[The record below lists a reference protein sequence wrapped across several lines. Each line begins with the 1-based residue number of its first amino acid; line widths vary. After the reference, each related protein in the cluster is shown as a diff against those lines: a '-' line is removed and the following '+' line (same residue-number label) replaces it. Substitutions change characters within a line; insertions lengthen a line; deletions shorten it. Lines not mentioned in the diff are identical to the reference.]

1 MYQPK
6 SIYKATT
13 PTFKLTFP
21 DSVDFSTAS
30 SIYVT
35 FSDDKEK
42 KLLEKTG
49 ASLSIDENVIEVFLT
64 QQETLAFPTGS
75 VLVQVNW
82 TYQEGTVTKRPAS
95 TKARIDFKKNLKNEV
110 I

>member
-1 MYQPK
+1 MNTK
-6 SIYKATT
+6 SLYKATT
-13 PTFKLTFP
+13 PTFQFKFP
-21 DSVDFSTAS
+21 DTVDFSHAS

-49 ASLSIDENVIEVFLT
+49 ADLSVDANVIEVFLT
-64 QQETLAFPTGS
+64 QQETLSFPTGS
-75 VLVQVNW
+75 VIVQVNW

-95 TKARIDFKKNLKNEV
+95 VKKRINLKKNLKNEV